1 MSKSMSIGKT
11 IKKLRRERDITQEQ
25 LAAYLGIT
33 SRAVSQWECDRTA
46 PDITQLPLLSAIFDT
61 TTDAILG
68 VDLQRN
74 EERIERLVEEA
85 AAFSRSGDFAAETRL
100 LEDGLKQYPRSY
112 RIMAEL
118 AEALSCSDLDEYAHT
133 VGAAADVD
141 AVSHRV
147 RALCDTVI
155 DECTEE
161 TVRDRAFQTIIY
173 RCKNSGQS
181 ELAAAYANRLPHMWA
196 SREDMLVGIYEQQAD
211 PALLHRYAA
220 FCTDRLAKC
229 LALLAATDRFG
240 KDEKNRLLHQI
251 ADIVN
256 TVYCEQ
262 DSNYYAHHL
271 VSAYQTLA
279 ENYALARD
287 KENTLLCL
295 EKMCEAGILFDTY
308 PEEAAATSPAVR
320 GERRG
325 RPVPREKNACARLL
339 ECLSGEPWYDFL
351 RAEQSFAGILRRLEA
366 HSNA

>member
-85 AAFSRSGDFAAETRL
+85 AAFSRSGDFAAATRL

-118 AEALSCSDLDEYAHT
+118 AEALSCADLDAYAHT
-133 VGAAADVD
+133 VGAAADID
-141 AVSHRV
+141 SVSHRV

-196 SREDMLVGIYEQQAD
+196 SREDMLVGI
-211 PALLHRYAA
+211 
-220 FCTDRLAKC
+220 
-229 LALLAATDRFG
+229 
-240 KDEKNRLLHQI
+240 
-251 ADIVN
+251 
-256 TVYCEQ
+256 
-262 DSNYYAHHL
+262 
-271 VSAYQTLA
+271 
-279 ENYALARD
+279 
-287 KENTLLCL
+287 
-295 EKMCEAGILFDTY
+295 
-308 PEEAAATSPAVR
+308 
-320 GERRG
+320 
-325 RPVPREKNACARLL
+325 
-339 ECLSGEPWYDFL
+339 
-351 RAEQSFAGILRRLEA
+351 
-366 HSNA
+366 

>member
-1 MSKSMSIGKT
+1 
-11 IKKLRRERDITQEQ
+11 
-25 LAAYLGIT
+25 
-33 SRAVSQWECDRTA
+33 
-46 PDITQLPLLSAIFDT
+46 
-61 TTDAILG
+61 
-68 VDLQRN
+68 
-74 EERIERLVEEA
+74 
-85 AAFSRSGDFAAETRL
+85 
-100 LEDGLKQYPRSY
+100 
-112 RIMAEL
+112 MAEL
-118 AEALSCSDLDEYAHT
+118 AEALSCADLDEYAHT

-240 KDEKNRLLHQI
+240 TDEKNRLLHQI

-295 EKMCEAGILFDTY
+295 EKCVKPGFCLTPTRRKRRQPRPQCAAN
-308 PEEAAATSPAVR
+308 AAAVLSR
-320 GERRG
+320 GEKRLRKTFGMSVRRTVV
-325 RPVPREKNACARLL
+325 RISSARSNRLPASCAGWKRIPTPENPKERKRAALCFSGPLL
-339 ECLSGEPWYDFL
+339 
-351 RAEQSFAGILRRLEA
+351 LRRKGLQIKKQAFALWIDSICQKQSVISPCDAAGFLFGNDDKGTRLKALQTQSYGAGLERQPPYM
-366 HSNA
+366 

>member
-1 MSKSMSIGKT
+1 MHGGNGPRPGLFRRSSIECKT
-11 IKKLRRERDITQEQ
+11 
-25 LAAYLGIT
+25 
-33 SRAVSQWECDRTA
+33 C
-46 PDITQLPLLSAIFDT
+46 
-61 TTDAILG
+61 
-68 VDLQRN
+68 
-74 EERIERLVEEA
+74 
-85 AAFSRSGDFAAETRL
+85 
-100 LEDGLKQYPRSY
+100 
-112 RIMAEL
+112 
-118 AEALSCSDLDEYAHT
+118 
-133 VGAAADVD
+133 
-141 AVSHRV
+141 
-147 RALCDTVI
+147 
-155 DECTEE
+155 
-161 TVRDRAFQTIIY
+161 
-173 RCKNSGQS
+173 GQS

-240 KDEKNRLLHQI
+240 TDEKNRLLHQI